1 MTRRRGRALAG
12 AARLGL
18 HLARRMLR
26 HPLPAPTG
34 LADRLAAIPPD
45 GWPVERPVTIH
56 WDDHQVPF
64 VEAESDA
71 DCAVALGLVHAHLR
85 LGQIELL
92 RRVSQGRLAELV
104 GEPGLAID
112 HALRILDPGR
122 AVPAILAALAPATR
136 AWLEGFAAGLTHY
149 VRHVR
154 ELPHEFRLLG
164 IGREPWTVIDLLR
177 LARLAAA
184 DVNWIVWLRL
194 LQLPETADWQ
204 QAWDRLTEGAALPV
218 PSLAGAAPAGAT
230 TSADWLAALLAAF
243 GRPGSNSVAVAAGRS
258 AGGAA
263 MIASDPHLGIWLP
276 NLWLIAGYRSPSYHV
291 VGLMI
296 PGVPVVALGRNP
308 WIAWG
313 GTSLHAASSE
323 LYDVSA
329 EPAAA
334 FRVRQERISVRW
346 RAPVTVTIRETALG
360 PVLSDAPMLRP
371 RGGRSIALRWVG
383 HRPSDE
389 IGAMLALNRARDW
402 AGFNAAVEGFAI
414 PGQNLLYADTAGHV
428 GQVMAAHLP
437 RRPPDS
443 AAQLIST
450 PDLARYWDS
459 FATAADLPR
468 QHDPAAGFVASAN
481 DRPAATP
488 VPIGHIFSTADR
500 VCRLRELLSGPAA
513 VTRQALARLQCDV
526 QLGAAVALRDLLL
539 RRLDEIGGRQDGA
552 RRRRLLAAL
561 AEWRGDY
568 APDSRGA
575 LAFELLVYHL
585 ARGLI
590 DGRRLAAYGALW
602 QSGALIR
609 ADLSQVASP
618 ALAVALDRAVGRAA
632 AAFRRYADWGDMHR
646 LSLDHPLGL
655 LPVLGR
661 RYRFGRHRA
670 GGSTDTVMKTAHGPA
685 GRRHATR
692 FGACARHISDLADLD
707 ANYFVLLG
715 GQDGWLGSSTFLD
728 QLPLWQRGE
737 HVELPLRLDT
747 VRARFRH
754 RTLLRPPAPR

>member
-1 MTRRRGRALAG
+1 MSRRRGRALRG

-18 HLARRMLR
+18 HLAGAMLR
-26 HPLPAPTG
+26 QPRPAATG
-34 LADRLAAIPPD
+34 LGDRLAAIPAE
-45 GWPVERPVTIH
+45 GWPVERPVAIH

-64 VEAESDA
+64 IAAESDA

-92 RRVSQGRLAELV
+92 RRLSQGRLAELI

-122 AVPAILAALAPATR
+122 VVPEILAGLPPATR
-136 AWLEGFAAGLTHY
+136 TWLEGFAAGLTHY
-149 VRHVR
+149 VETVQ

-164 IGREPWTVIDLLR
+164 IGREPWTVTDLLR

-194 LQLPETADWQ
+194 LQLPETASWQ
-204 QAWDRLTEGAALPV
+204 QAWERLTEGAGLPV
-218 PSLAGAAPAGAT
+218 PSLAGAGSAGIPVIE
-230 TSADWLAALLAAF
+230 WLAGLLGAL
-243 GRPGSNSVAVAAGRS
+243 GRPGSNSVAVAAARS
-258 AGGAA
+258 ASGAA

-276 NLWLIAGYRSPSYHV
+276 NMWLIAGYRSPSYHT

-323 LYDVSA
+323 LYDISA
-329 EPAAA
+329 LPGSA
-334 FRVRQERISVRW
+334 FRTRQETIAVRW
-346 RAPVTVTIRETALG
+346 RGPVTVSIRDTALG
-360 PVLSDAPMLRP
+360 PVLSDAPSLRP
-371 RGGRSIALRWVG
+371 HGGQTVALRWVG
-383 HRPSDE
+383 HRTSDE
-389 IGAMLALNRARDW
+389 ISAMLALNRARDW
-402 AGFNAAVEGFAI
+402 AGFNAAIEGFAI
-414 PGQNLLYADTAGHV
+414 PAQNLLYADKAGHV

-437 RRPPDS
+437 RRPVAPP
-443 AAQLIST
+443 ARLVST
-450 PDLARYWDS
+450 PELAGHWES
-459 FATAADLPR
+459 FVTSADLPR
-468 QHDPAAGFVASAN
+468 RLDPAAGFVASAN

-488 VPIGHIFSTADR
+488 VPVGHIFSAPDR
-500 VCRLRELLSGPAA
+500 VHRLRQLLSGRSA
-513 VTRQALARLQCDV
+513 VTRQALARLQRDV
-526 QLGAAVALRDLLL
+526 HLAAALELRDLLL
-539 RRLDEIGGRQDGA
+539 QRLSEEGVRRGGAG
-552 RRRRLLAAL
+552 RRRLLATL

-585 ARGLI
+585 SRGLI
-590 DGRRLAAYGALW
+590 DRGRLTAYSTLW
-602 QSGALIR
+602 QSGTLIR
-609 ADLSQVASP
+609 ADLRQAADRP
-618 ALAVALDRAVGRAA
+618 LAAELDRAVGRAA
-632 AAFRRYADWGDMHR
+632 AGFWRYADWGDMHR

-661 RYRFGRHRA
+661 HYRFGRYRA

-685 GRRHATR
+685 GRRHVTR
-692 FGACARHISDLADLD
+692 FGACARHISDLADED
-707 ANYFVLLG
+707 SNYFALLG

-737 HVELPLRLDT
+737 YVEVPLRLET
-747 VRARFRH
+747 VQARFRH
-754 RTLLRPPAPR
+754 RTLLRPRSPR

>member
-1 MTRRRGRALAG
+1 MKKRRRGRGLAG

-18 HLARRMLR
+18 HLLAGMLR
-26 HPLPAPTG
+26 HAPAPAG
-34 LADRLAAIPPD
+34 LAERLAAIPAE

-64 VEAESDA
+64 IEAESDA

-92 RRVSQGRLAELV
+92 RRASQGRLAELV

-112 HALRILDPGR
+112 HALRILDVGR
-122 AVPAILAALAPATR
+122 AVPAILAGLPAATR
-136 AWLEGFAAGLTHY
+136 TWLEGFAAGLTHY
-149 VRHVR
+149 VRNVR

-164 IGREPWTVIDLLR
+164 IGREPWTVTDLLR

-184 DVNWIVWLRL
+184 DVNWLVWLRV

-204 QAWDRLTEGAALPV
+204 QAWDRLTEGASLPV
-218 PSLAGAAPAGAT
+218 PSLAGAAPPA
-230 TSADWLAALLAAF
+230 ADWLAALLAAF
-243 GRPGSNSVAVAAGRS
+243 GRPGSNSVAVAAARS
-258 AGGAA
+258 ASGAA

-276 NLWLIAGYRSPSYHV
+276 NLWLIAGYRSPGQHV

-323 LYDVSA
+323 LFDVSA
-329 EPAAA
+329 EPATA
-334 FRVRQERISVRW
+334 FRMRRETIAVRW
-346 RAPVTVTIRETALG
+346 RGPVTVTIRESALG
-360 PVLSDAPMLRP
+360 PVLSDAPSLRP
-371 RGGRSIALRWVG
+371 HVARTIALRWVG

-389 IGAMLALNRARDW
+389 ISAMLALNRARDW
-402 AGFNAAVEGFAI
+402 AGFTAAMEGFAI
-414 PGQNLLYADTAGHV
+414 PGQNMLYADRGGHV

-437 RRPPDS
+437 RRPTD
-443 AAQLIST
+443 AAVRLISA
-450 PDLARYWDS
+450 PELAGHWDGFVTS
-459 FATAADLPR
+459 ADLPHR
-468 QHDPAAGFVASAN
+468 RDPPAGFVASAN

-488 VPIGHIFSTADR
+488 VPVGHIFSAYDR
-500 VCRLRELLSGPAA
+500 VRRLRQLLSGPSA
-513 VTRQALARLQCDV
+513 VTRQALARLQGDV
-526 QLGAAVALRDLLL
+526 HLGAAVELRDLLL
-539 RRLDEIGGRQDGA
+539 KRLAEAGVGQGGA
-552 RRRRLLAAL
+552 RRRRFLATL

-585 ARGLI
+585 ARRLI
-590 DGRRLAAYGALW
+590 GRGRITAYGALW
-602 QSGALIR
+602 QFGSLIR
-609 ADLSQVASP
+609 ADLTEAAGPSRAA
-618 ALAVALDRAVGRAA
+618 ALRRALNRAA
-632 AAFRRYADWGDMHR
+632 AAFPRYADWGDMHR

-661 RYRFGRHRA
+661 RYRFGRHRT
-670 GGSTDTVMKTAHGPA
+670 GGSSDTVMKSAHGLA
-685 GRRHATR
+685 GRRHITR
-692 FGACARHISDLADLD
+692 FGACARHISDLADPD
-707 ANYFVLLG
+707 GNYFALLG

-737 HVELPLRLDT
+737 YVELPLRPET

-754 RTLLRPPAPR
+754 RTQLRPPAAR